1 MPVYSTN
8 ICRYRRLGDL
18 AWVQMYLNGDG
29 GAEGAGSGQINLALP
44 IAVSSNA
51 LILTVN
57 AGVGRDGVSDRIIY
71 ADIVP
76 GATTIA
82 ISYVNTTS
90 LISSLKGSD
99 QANTTRAIRIEFW
112 YEI

>member
-1 MPVYSTN
+1 
-8 ICRYRRLGDL
+8 
-18 AWVQMYLNGDG
+18 MYLNGDG